1 MESSPRPESPI
12 RPLTSDAAGD
22 NPARDN
28 ARPHNAE
35 TRNTGTG
42 YSVNGVPSDDA
53 AHEAA
58 FADWPSSKATE
69 VRGVL
74 EDAAGRPI
82 RPTGDLIAERRG
94 TLASSHTYS
103 GEGDPAEDFGGD
115 TPQVRRVEFQY
126 RYEFRPRTWLGRFF
140 GGMFALV
147 AGAAML
153 ALFAFSFAFVFLPL
167 FALAF
172 LFLLVLVVF
181 QRRGEHKGGSDGS
194 GHGRV
199 RPANAPPDDLVEQQV
214 VRGVL
219 LRKIERR

>member
-1 MESSPRPESPI
+1 MDSSPRPAPPN
-12 RPLTSDAAGD
+12 RPHGGDALGD
-22 NPARDN
+22 NLGRDHADTDN
-28 ARPHNAE
+28 AANGNSA
-35 TRNTGTG
+35 
-42 YSVNGVPSDDA
+42 NGVPAEDA
-53 AHEAA
+53 AREAA
-58 FADWPSSKATE
+58 FADWPSSKAVE

-82 RPTGDLIAERRG
+82 RPTGDLTATRYG
-94 TLASSHTYS
+94 TLAPPHSYRGESEPAERF
-103 GEGDPAEDFGGD
+103 EGDR
-115 TPQVRRVEFQY
+115 PQVRRVEFQY
-126 RYEFRPRTWLGRFF
+126 RYEFRPRTWLGRFL

-181 QRRGEHKGGSDGS
+181 QRRGEHKGGSDRS

-199 RPANAPPDDLVEQQV
+199 RPTDASPDDLVEQQV
-214 VRGVL
+214 VRGVF